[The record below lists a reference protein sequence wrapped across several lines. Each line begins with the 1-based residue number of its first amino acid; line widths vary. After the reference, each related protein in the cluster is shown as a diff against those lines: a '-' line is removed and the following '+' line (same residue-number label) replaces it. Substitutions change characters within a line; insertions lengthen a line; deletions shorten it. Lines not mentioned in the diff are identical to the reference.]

1 MAQKNK
7 VDVYDIVTEHII
19 AEMEKGI
26 IPWQQPWCGGSDEAI
41 SYTSRKPYSLLNQM
55 LLGKPGEYLTYKQA
69 VALGGQVK
77 KGAKGK
83 MVVFYTMVNQKK
95 VKEVDETTG
104 EETGKVKTVITDYGY
119 PVLRFYTVFH
129 LDDIEGLESKIEKDT
144 SNDHDPIEEAERVAS
159 EYVEREE
166 DLTLIVKHSNRAYYS
181 PKEDKVVVP
190 ELAQYKIKEEYYSTL
205 YHELTHSTGISKRC
219 NRKIDSVA
227 AFGDMSYAKE
237 ELVAE
242 IGSAMTL
249 NRLGIDCEK
258 AFKNSVGYLQGWL
271 KALRDDKKMIVIAAG
286 QAQKA
291 VDYIFDKKPTQE

>member
-41 SYTSRKPYSLLNQM
+41 SYISRKPYSLLNQM

-69 VALGGQVK
+69 TALGGQVK

-83 MVVFYTMVNQKK
+83 MVVFYTTFNRKQI
-95 VKEVDETTG
+95 KEVRNELGEDIVET
-104 EETGKVKTVITDYGY
+104 KTVVVEYGH

-144 SNDHDPIEEAERVAS
+144 SHDHDPIEEAERVAS

-166 DLTLIVKHSNRAYYS
+166 GLTLIVKNSNGAYYS

-190 ELAQYKIKEEYYSTL
+190 ELSQYKVKEEYYSTL
-205 YHELTHSTGISKRC
+205 YHELTHSTGISSRC
-219 NRKIDSVA
+219 NRKIDGVA

-249 NRLGIDCEK
+249 NRLGIECEK

-271 KALRDDKKMIVIAAG
+271 EALRGDKKMIVIAAG

-291 VDYIFDKKPTQE
+291 VDYIFGRTPDQK

>member
-83 MVVFYTMVNQKK
+83 MVVFYTMFNQKK
-95 VKEVDETTG
+95 VKEVDEVTR

-166 DLTLIVKHSNRAYYS
+166 DLTLIVKQSNRAYYS

-190 ELAQYKIKEEYYSTL
+190 ELSQYKVKEEYYSTL

-227 AFGDMSYAKE
+227 AFGGMSYAKE

-249 NRLGIDCEK
+249 NRLGIDCEM

-291 VDYIFDKKPTQE
+291 VDYIFGKTPTQE

>member
-26 IPWQQPWCGGSDEAI
+26 IPWQKPWCGGSEEAI
-41 SYTSRKPYSLLNQM
+41 SYVSRRPYSLLNQM

-69 VALGGQVK
+69 SALGGQVK
-77 KGAKGK
+77 KGAKAK
-83 MVVFYTMVNQKK
+83 MVVFYTVINQKK
-95 VKEVDETTG
+95 VKEIDEETG
-104 EETGKVKTVITDYGY
+104 EETGKVKTVITNYGY
-119 PVLRFYTVFH
+119 PVLRFYNVFH
-129 LDDIEGLESKIEKDT
+129 IDDIEGIESKIERET
-144 SNDHDPIEEAERVAS
+144 GNTHNPIEEAERVAK
-159 EYVEREE
+159 EYVERE
-166 DLTLIVKHSNRAYYS
+166 DGLTLVVEHSDRAYYS

-190 ELAQYKIKEEYYSTL
+190 ELSQYEVVEEYYSTL
-205 YHELTHSTGISKRC
+205 YHELTHSTGIGTRC
-219 NRKIDSVA
+219 NRKIDGVA
-227 AFGDMSYAKE
+227 AFGDVSYAKE

-258 AFKNSVGYLQGWL
+258 AFKNSVAYLQGWL
-271 KALRDDKKMIVIAAG
+271 EALKNDKKMIVIAAG

-291 VDYIFDKKPTQE
+291 VDYIFDGNKEE

>member
-26 IPWQQPWCGGSDEAI
+26 IPWQQPWCGGSEEAI

-144 SNDHDPIEEAERVAS
+144 SNTHDPIEEADRVAN
-159 EYVEREE
+159 EYIEREE
-166 DLTLIVKHSNRAYYS
+166 GLTLIVKNSNRAYYS
-181 PKEDKVVVP
+181 PKKDEVVVP
-190 ELAQYKIKEEYYSTL
+190 ELAQYKVKEEYYSTL

-219 NRKIDSVA
+219 DRKIDSVA
-227 AFGDMSYAKE
+227 AFGSVSYAKE

-242 IGSAMTL
+242 IGSAMAL

-258 AFKNSVGYLQGWL
+258 AFKNSVAYLQGWL
-271 KALRDDKKMIVIAAG
+271 EALKNDKKMIVIAAG
-286 QAQKA
+286 QAQKG
-291 VDYIFDKKPTQE
+291 VDYIFGKNIGQE

>member
-1 MAQKNK
+1 MAKKNK

-41 SYTSRKPYSLLNQM
+41 IYTSRKPYSLLNQM

-95 VKEVDETTG
+95 VKEIDEDTG
-104 EETGKVKTVITDYGY
+104 EETGNVKTVITSYGY

-144 SNDHDPIEEAERVAS
+144 GNDHNPIEEAERVAN

-166 DLTLIVKHSNRAYYS
+166 GLSLVIKHSNRAYYS

-190 ELAQYKIKEEYYSTL
+190 ELSQYKVKEEYYSTL
-205 YHELTHSTGISKRC
+205 YHELTHSTGISSRC
-219 NRKIDSVA
+219 NRKIDGVA
-227 AFGDMSYAKE
+227 AFGGISYAKE

-249 NRLGIDCEK
+249 NRLGIGCEK

-271 KALRDDKKMIVIAAG
+271 KALKDDKKMIVIAAG

-291 VDYIFDKKPTQE
+291 VDYIFGD